1 MYEAI
6 LGDLPAGSGLAYMVT
21 SRHGPAFDG
30 LKRDWQA
37 FNDGNMTA
45 AVGLSSVTA
54 ASVKLALSRAPTGEW
69 AYVPD
74 WHQWL
79 WRKLVDAG
87 RVMFWIRWV
96 LWLGFDS

>member
-6 LGDLPAGSGLAYMVT
+6 LGDLPAGSELAYMVT

-45 AVGLSSVTA
+45 AVGISNATA
-54 ASVKLALSRAPTGEW
+54 ASVKLALSRAPTGE
-69 AYVPD
+69 
-74 WHQWL
+74 
-79 WRKLVDAG
+79 
-87 RVMFWIRWV
+87 
-96 LWLGFDS
+96 